1 MFGQAF
7 ETPARHSNVI
17 GFFNEDRAMRMRQRR
32 FELIDSQYESGRVT
46 DT

>member
-17 GFFNEDRAMRMRQRR
+17 RFFNEDSAMRMRQPR
-32 FELIDSQYESGRVT
+32 FSLIFVSANAAA
-46 DT
+46 